1 MPPVNQRKDERSASP
16 WRLGVA
22 SGVAVALLAAC
33 AQPAPNGGTAA
44 PPVQPQPSKAPAPT
58 PAPPPPPA
66 AAPEPPVPYSPAT
79 AQRLT
84 IAAIEM
90 LEQGREEQAA
100 VELRRAL
107 QSDPNHRLAQNML
120 RQIEADPQAVLGRD
134 SFPYRVQPGET
145 LSRIAQRFLG
155 DVHQFYILARYNDIP
170 VPRQLQGGQLLRI
183 PGKAPPPGTAS
194 AAPPS
199 PPPPPA
205 PTPAPT
211 PTPTPTPTPAPAP
224 PTPTAA
230 PPAAAPSPVPAPP
243 PAAEAPRAAET
254 DRTAS
259 IAAATRAAR
268 AAFARQDLDTAI
280 RQWDIVLELDPQNAV
295 AQLER
300 RRAVELRERLN
311 KVR

>member
-1 MPPVNQRKDERSASP
+1 MPPVNLRKHESKTTP
-16 WRLGVA
+16 WNLGVA

-33 AQPAPNGGTAA
+33 AQPGQSGGPSAA
-44 PPVQPQPSKAPAPT
+44 PPQPQSSTAPA
-58 PAPPPPPA
+58 PAPPPPPVPV

-84 IAAIEM
+84 VAAIEM
-90 LEQGREEQAA
+90 LEQGNEEQAA

-120 RQIEADPQAVLGRD
+120 RQIEADPQAVLGRE

-183 PGKAPPPGTAS
+183 PGKAPGTAS
-194 AAPPS
+194 AAPPPALPAS
-199 PPPPPA
+199 PPPASPPAPPPA
-205 PTPAPT
+205 P
-211 PTPTPTPTPAPAP
+211 APAP
-224 PTPTAA
+224 VP
-230 PPAAAPSPVPAPP
+230 PPAAAAPPVAAAAPP
-243 PAAEAPRAAET
+243 PAAEPPRATEAE
-254 DRTAS
+254 RTAS
-259 IAAATRAAR
+259 INAATRAAR
-268 AAFARQDLDTAI
+268 AAFARQDLNTAI

>member
-1 MPPVNQRKDERSASP
+1 MPPVNQRKHERNSAP
-16 WRLGVA
+16 WSLAVA
-22 SGVAVALLAAC
+22 SGVTVALLAAC
-33 AQPAPNGGTAA
+33 AQPGPGDGPAA
-44 PPVQPQPSKAPAPT
+44 PPPQPQPTTA
-58 PAPPPPPA
+58 PAPPPPPLPA
-66 AAPEPPVPYSPAT
+66 AVAAPESPVPYSPAT

-84 IAAIEM
+84 VAAIDM
-90 LEQGREEQAA
+90 LEQGQQEQAA

-120 RQIEADPQAVLGRD
+120 RQIEADPQAVLGRE

-145 LSRIAQRFLG
+145 LSRIAQRFMG

-183 PGKAPPPGTAS
+183 PGKAPPPGTVS
-194 AAPPS
+194 AAPPPAS
-199 PPPPPA
+199 PA
-205 PTPAPT
+205 
-211 PTPTPTPTPAPAP
+211 APAP
-224 PTPTAA
+224 KPVPVA
-230 PPAAAPSPVPAPP
+230 VPAPP
-243 PAAEAPRAAET
+243 PATAAPLPAAAAPGPAPAPPPSPPEPPPEPPRATEAE
-254 DRTAS
+254 RTAS
-259 IAAATRAAR
+259 ITAATRAAR

-280 RQWDIVLELDPQNAV
+280 RQWDIVLDLDPQNAV

>member
-1 MPPVNQRKDERSASP
+1 MPPVNQRKHENKTTP
-16 WRLGVA
+16 WNLGIA

-33 AQPAPNGGTAA
+33 AQPGQGGGTVAK
-44 PPVQPQPSKAPAPT
+44 PPQPQPST
-58 PAPPPPPA
+58 VPAPPPPPPA
-66 AAPEPPVPYSPAT
+66 PPVAAPEPPVPYSPAT

-84 IAAIEM
+84 VAAIEM
-90 LEQGREEQAA
+90 LEQGHEEQAA

-120 RQIEADPQAVLGRD
+120 RQIEADPQAVLGRE

-194 AAPPS
+194 AAPQ
-199 PPPPPA
+199 PPPPP
-205 PTPAPT
+205 PPPPPSPAPSL
-211 PTPTPTPTPAPAP
+211 APAP
-224 PTPTAA
+224 PPVTAA
-230 PPAAAPSPVPAPP
+230 PPAAAAAPP
-243 PAAEAPRAAET
+243 PAAEPPRTTEAE
-254 DRTAS
+254 RTAS
-259 IAAATRAAR
+259 ITAATRAAR

-280 RQWDIVLELDPQNAV
+280 RQWDVVLELDPQNAV

>member
-1 MPPVNQRKDERSASP
+1 MPPVNEPKHERIAGSWS
-16 WRLGVA
+16 LGVA
-22 SGVAVALLAAC
+22 SGVVVALLGAC
-33 AQPAPNGGTAA
+33 AQPGQGSAPAA
-44 PPVQPQPSKAPAPT
+44 PPPSPPSAAPVPP
-58 PAPPPPPA
+58 PASPPPPPPPI
-66 AAPEPPVPYSPAT
+66 AAPEPSLPYSPAT
-79 AQRLT
+79 AQRLAV
-84 IAAIEM
+84 AAIEM
-90 LEQGREEQAA
+90 LEQGHEEQAA

-120 RQIEADPQAVLGRD
+120 RQIEADPQAVLGRE

-170 VPRQLQGGQLLRI
+170 VPRHLQGGQLLRI

-194 AAPPS
+194 AAPP
-199 PPPPPA
+199 PAPAPAPVPVPPPA
-205 PTPAPT
+205 PSPAPPPAPAPFPAPT
-211 PTPTPTPTPAPAP
+211 P
-224 PTPTAA
+224 PTAA
-230 PPAAAPSPVPAPP
+230 PPAATPP
-243 PAAEAPRAAET
+243 PAAESPRAAEAERSAAIT
-254 DRTAS
+254 
-259 IAAATRAAR
+259 AATRAAR

-280 RQWDIVLELDPQNAV
+280 RQWDTVLELDPQNAV